1 RGALGPLPRGAGRP
15 ARTPAARRGGARRQR
30 SLAGVGDGG
39 RQRGCGGA
47 RARPLPR
54 DGRALLGAARRAA
67 RDPRSRPSRRERRA
81 RGRDGLPR
89 AGRAHRVDRLLQQR
103 RTGARPGRA
112 RALGVRLAKY
122 LAHAG
127 VASRR
132 AAEAMI
138 VAGRVR
144 VAGEVVRDPAFD
156 VAAGAA
162 VALDGRAL
170 EGPEARVAYAV
181 HKPPGVV
188 STARDTHGRPTV
200 VELVPGADVRL
211 FPVGRLDADSSGLIL
226 LTNDGALAQRLTH
239 PSFEVPRTY
248 RVTVGG
254 PPVGAR
260 ALRALCEGVTLE
272 DGLTAP

>member
-1 RGALGPLPRGAGRP
+1 M
-15 ARTPAARRGGARRQR
+15 
-30 SLAGVGDGG
+30 
-39 RQRGCGGA
+39 
-47 RARPLPR
+47 
-54 DGRALLGAARRAA
+54 
-67 RDPRSRPSRRERRA
+67 
-81 RGRDGLPR
+81 
-89 AGRAHRVDRLLQQR
+89 
-103 RTGARPGRA
+103 
-112 RALGVRLAKY
+112 RLAKY

-181 HKPPGVV
+181 DKPPGVV

-260 ALRALCEGVTLE
+260 ALRTLRDGVQLADGVTAPARARRLGAHE
-272 DGLTAP
+272 IELTLREGRNRQVRRMCAAVGHPVKALTRTAFGPLRLGRLGAGGHRRLSAAELQRLREL